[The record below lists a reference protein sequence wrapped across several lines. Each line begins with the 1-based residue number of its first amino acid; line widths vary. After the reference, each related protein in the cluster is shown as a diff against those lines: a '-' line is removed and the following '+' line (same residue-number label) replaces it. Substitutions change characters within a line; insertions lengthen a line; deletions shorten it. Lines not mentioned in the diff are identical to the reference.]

1 MKHTLALVLM
11 VFGVVVCSKPL
22 DPVSYLICVQEF
34 QKDDKIYVMTDT
46 KNEYV
51 MVQFGNRF
59 IEEWDIFD
67 VVYSNIS
74 VTDNLFQFNYEFM
87 ARQKKYPDAEI
98 TYKATWDAEVDR
110 DLLTLKIDGTRSSFV
125 EFEGKIQETPGETY
139 QDTLNCTHMDMN
151 L

>member
-1 MKHTLALVLM
+1 MKNTLALVLM
-11 VFGVVVCSKPL
+11 VFGIVGCSKPL
-22 DPVSYLICVQEF
+22 DPISYLVCDQEY

-46 KNEYV
+46 KNKYV

-59 IEEWDIFD
+59 MEEWDMFD
-67 VVYSNIS
+67 IVYSNVS
-74 VTDNLFQFNYEFM
+74 VTDNLFQFNYEFL

-110 DLLTLKIDGTRSSFV
+110 YLLTLKIDGTRSSFA

-139 QDTLNCTHMDMN
+139 QDTLKCKPMDKS

>member
-1 MKHTLALVLM
+1 MKKLIALLLTI
-11 VFGVVVCSKPL
+11 GITGCSKPL
-22 DPVSYLICVQEF
+22 DPVSYLVCVQEY

-46 KNEYV
+46 MNEYV

-59 IEEWDIFD
+59 MEEWDIFD
-67 VVYSNIS
+67 IVYSNVS

-87 ARQKKYPDAEI
+87 ARQKIYPDAEI

-110 DLLTLKIDGTRSSFV
+110 YLLTLKIDGTRSSFV
-125 EFEGKIQETPGETY
+125 EFEGKIKETPGETY
-139 QDTLNCTHMDMN
+139 QDTLQCKQMDVD

>member
-1 MKHTLALVLM
+1 MKKLIALLLTI
-11 VFGVVVCSKPL
+11 GIIGCSKPL
-22 DPVSYLICVQEF
+22 DPVSYLVCVQEY

-46 KNEYV
+46 MNEYV

-59 IEEWDIFD
+59 MEEWDIFD
-67 VVYSNIS
+67 IIYSNVS

-87 ARQKKYPDAEI
+87 ARQKTYPDAEI

-110 DLLTLKIDGTRSSFV
+110 YLLTLKIDGTRSSFV
-125 EFEGKIQETPGETY
+125 EFEGKIKETPGEIY
-139 QDTLNCTHMDMN
+139 QDTLQCKQMDVD

>member
-1 MKHTLALVLM
+1 MSLWLA
-11 VFGVVVCSKPL
+11 K
-22 DPVSYLICVQEF
+22 
-34 QKDDKIYVMTDT
+34 
-46 KNEYV
+46 
-51 MVQFGNRF
+51 
-59 IEEWDIFD
+59 
-67 VVYSNIS
+67 
-74 VTDNLFQFNYEFM
+74 
-87 ARQKKYPDAEI
+87 KKYPDAEI